1 KQLEKLKFTSCW
13 NCPFHLKWCSS
24 SIQSPRAPELNCLMA
39 EERRQKQCSVVLPSE
54 SMKAMAESMGVGQLQ
69 EDSCVALS
77 EEVSYRIKEIAQD
90 ALKFMHHGKRRKL
103 TTSDIDYP
111 LKLKNVEPL
120 YGFQSQDFIPFRFAS
135 GGGRELHFYE
145 EKEVDLS
152 DIISTPLPR
161 VPLDVSLKAHWLS
174 IDGVQPSI
182 PENPPPATKEQQK
195 AESTEPLK
203 AVKPGQ
209 EEDGSI
215 QGKGQSGTSAEV
227 KGKEKLR
234 MKPRSTHELS
244 VEQQLYYKEITE
256 ACVGSCEAK
265 RAEALQSIATDP
277 GLYQMLPRFSTFIS
291 EGVRVNVVQNNL
303 ALLIYLMRMMKA
315 LMDNP
320 TLYLEKYLHEL
331 LPAVVTCIVSKQL
344 CLRPDVDNHWA
355 LRDFAARLM
364 AQSCKTFS
372 TTTNNIQSRIT
383 KTFTKSWLDDRTQ
396 WTTRYGCIAGLSEL
410 GPDVIKTLIIPR
422 LTVEGVRIKAVMEGL
437 VVSNIDK
444 IGADHVQSLLLKHCA
459 SVIAKIRPAPDVV
472 DQYRTDYGYLGPM
485 LCSHVVKARTQAA
498 LQAQTVNRTTLTI
511 TQVPTTLTITQ
522 VPSGGSRT
530 PSIIKVPSSLTLMS
544 TRPATPTQPSPP
556 ATKYI
561 VMATSAGAAS
571 TQQVTRQTLT
581 SFLNRNTAPAGTY
594 TVTTIPHRPPGL
606 AKHATVTASPPPA
619 PSPVPSSSLVLQSHS
634 PAPSSSPLFSTVLQ
648 SPLQYRL
655 TVPSSVPSSSPL
667 TSSSFSPVLQPPLK
681 SCPPVP
687 SSILVLRPLF
697 SPLSSLAIQPCLPA
711 PSSRA
716 VLQPCLPVCPA
727 ALSSSPVFHSR
738 PPPPLQ
744 SCPPV
749 PSSSPFLQPCLPVLS
764 SSLVLQSCPPAPSSV
779 PYLSP
784 RPSVPVLQSP
794 SSSSRPPVASLM

>member
-1 KQLEKLKFTSCW
+1 
-13 NCPFHLKWCSS
+13 
-24 SIQSPRAPELNCLMA
+24 MA
-39 EERRQKQCSVVLPSE
+39 EERRPKQCTVVVPTE
-54 SMKAMAESMGVGQLQ
+54 SMKAMAESVGVGQLQ
-69 EDSCVALS
+69 EESCVALS
-77 EEVSYRIKEIAQD
+77 DEVSYRIKEIAQD

-103 TTSDIDYP
+103 TTSDIDNA

-152 DIISTPLPR
+152 DIINTPLPR

-174 IDGVQPSI
+174 IDGVQPAI
-182 PENPPPATKEQQK
+182 PENPPPAPKEQQK

-203 AVKPGQ
+203 VVKPGQ
-209 EEDGSI
+209 EEEGSI
-215 QGKGQSGTSAEV
+215 QGKTQGATSAES
-227 KGKEKLR
+227 KGKDKGLMR
-234 MKPRSTHELS
+234 LKPRSTHELS

-303 ALLIYLMRMMKA
+303 ALLIYLMRMVKA

-331 LPAVVTCIVSKQL
+331 IPAVVTCIVSKQL

-372 TTTNNIQSRIT
+372 TTTNNIH
-383 KTFTKSWLDDRTQ
+383 WLDEKTQ

-410 GPDVIKTLIIPR
+410 GADVIKTLILPR
-422 LTVEGVRIKAVMEGL
+422 LTVEGARIRAVMDGP

-459 SVIAKIRPAPDVV
+459 SVIAKTRTPPDNME
-472 DQYRTDYGYLGPM
+472 QYRSDYGYLGPM

-498 LQAQTVNRTTLTI
+498 LQAQQPRPTLTVS
-511 TQVPTTLTITQ
+511 QSSLGG
-522 VPSGGSRT
+522 SGGPRT
-530 PSIIKVPSSLTLMS
+530 PSIIKVPGSLTLMS
-544 TRPATPTQPSPP
+544 PRPGTPTQPSPP

-571 TQQVTRQTLT
+571 TQQVIT
-581 SFLNRNTAPAGTY
+581 
-594 TVTTIPHRPPGL
+594 
-606 AKHATVTASPPPA
+606 
-619 PSPVPSSSLVLQSHS
+619 
-634 PAPSSSPLFSTVLQ
+634 
-648 SPLQYRL
+648 
-655 TVPSSVPSSSPL
+655 
-667 TSSSFSPVLQPPLK
+667 
-681 SCPPVP
+681 
-687 SSILVLRPLF
+687 
-697 SPLSSLAIQPCLPA
+697 
-711 PSSRA
+711 
-716 VLQPCLPVCPA
+716 
-727 ALSSSPVFHSR
+727 LSSSQSGGTSTVQSATTALQPLVKLEGGAGAGLTGSR
-738 PPPPLQ
+738 PMQKYIVVSL
-744 SCPPV
+744 
-749 PSSSPFLQPCLPVLS
+749 PSSASLDGKGSGLTAIS
-764 SSLVLQSCPPAPSSV
+764 SSTAQLEAGMKLERSD
-779 PYLSP
+779 SP
-784 RPSVPVLQSP
+784 GASTHSP
-794 SSSSRPPVASLM
+794 H

>member
-1 KQLEKLKFTSCW
+1 
-13 NCPFHLKWCSS
+13 
-24 SIQSPRAPELNCLMA
+24 MA
-39 EERRQKQCSVVLPSE
+39 EERRQKQCSVVLPTE
-54 SMKAMAESMGVGQLQ
+54 SMKAMAESVGVGQLQ
-69 EDSCVALS
+69 EESCLALS

-103 TTSDIDYP
+103 TTSDIDNA

-120 YGFQSQDFIPFRFAS
+120 YGFQSQEFIPFRFAS

-152 DIISTPLPR
+152 DIINTPLPR

-174 IDGVQPSI
+174 IDGMQPAI
-182 PENPPPATKEQQK
+182 PENPPPAPKEQQK

-203 AVKPGQ
+203 VVKPGQ
-209 EEDGSI
+209 EDDSAL
-215 QGKGQSGTSAEV
+215 QGKTQGPTSADG
-227 KGKEKLR
+227 KGKEKGLMR
-234 MKPRSTHELS
+234 LKPRSTHELS

-303 ALLIYLMRMMKA
+303 ALLIYLMRMVKA

-331 LPAVVTCIVSKQL
+331 IPAVVTCIVSKQL

-383 KTFTKSWLDDRTQ
+383 KTFTKSWLDEKTQ

-410 GPDVIKTLIIPR
+410 GPDVIKTLILPR
-422 LTVEGVRIKAVMEGL
+422 LTVEGTRIKAVMEGP

-459 SVIAKIRPAPDVV
+459 SVIAKTRPLPDIVE
-472 DQYRTDYGYLGPM
+472 QYRTDYGFLGPM

-498 LQAQTVNRTTLTI
+498 LQAQQVNRTTLTI
-511 TQVPTTLTITQ
+511 TQPRPTLTVSQ
-522 VPSGGSRT
+522 SGLSSSGGPRT
-530 PSIIKVPSSLTLMS
+530 PSIIKVPSSLALMS
-544 TRPATPTQPSPP
+544 PRPGTPSQPSPP

-571 TQQVTRQTLT
+571 TQQVITL
-581 SFLNRNTAPAGTY
+581 SSSQSAS
-594 TVTTIPHRPPGL
+594 
-606 AKHATVTASPPPA
+606 ASPVTSTV
-619 PSPVPSSSLVLQSHS
+619 PSTTSTLQPLVKVESSGGSGLTGSRPLQKYIVVSLPSSASSSLESKTSLLPTSV
-634 PAPSSSPLFSTVLQ
+634 SSSPLEPGMKTERCD
-648 SPLQYRL
+648 SPG
-655 TVPSSVPSSSPL
+655 VS
-667 TSSSFSPVLQPPLK
+667 
-681 SCPPVP
+681 
-687 SSILVLRPLF
+687 
-697 SPLSSLAIQPCLPA
+697 A
-711 PSSRA
+711 PS
-716 VLQPCLPVCPA
+716 P
-727 ALSSSPVFHSR
+727 H
-738 PPPPLQ
+738 
-744 SCPPV
+744 
-749 PSSSPFLQPCLPVLS
+749 
-764 SSLVLQSCPPAPSSV
+764 
-779 PYLSP
+779 
-784 RPSVPVLQSP
+784 
-794 SSSSRPPVASLM
+794 

>member
-1 KQLEKLKFTSCW
+1 
-13 NCPFHLKWCSS
+13 
-24 SIQSPRAPELNCLMA
+24 MA
-39 EERRQKQCSVVLPSE
+39 EERRQKQCSVVLPTE
-54 SMKAMAESMGVGQLQ
+54 SMKAMAESVGVGQLQ

-103 TTSDIDYP
+103 TTSDIDYA

-120 YGFQSQDFIPFRFAS
+120 YGFQSQEFIPFRFAS

-152 DIISTPLPR
+152 DIINTPLPR

-174 IDGVQPSI
+174 IDGVQPAI

-195 AESTEPLK
+195 TESTEPLK
-203 AVKPGQ
+203 AGKPGQ
-209 EEDGSI
+209 EEEGSI
-215 QGKGQSGTSAEV
+215 QGKGQSGASAEV

-383 KTFTKSWLDDRTQ
+383 KTFTKAWLDDKTQ

-410 GPDVIKTLIIPR
+410 GSDVIKTLIIPR
-422 LTVEGVRIKAVMEGL
+422 LTVEGARIKAVMEGP

-485 LCSHVVKARTQAA
+485 LCSHVVKARAQAA

-511 TQVPTTLTITQ
+511 TQPRPSLSVSQ
-522 VPSGGSRT
+522 SGGVGGSGGSRT

-571 TQQVTRQTLT
+571 TQQVITL
-581 SFLNRNTAPAGTY
+581 
-594 TVTTIPHRPPGL
+594 
-606 AKHATVTASPPPA
+606 
-619 PSPVPSSSLVLQSHS
+619 SSSQ
-634 PAPSSSPLFSTVLQ
+634 
-648 SPLQYRL
+648 
-655 TVPSSVPSSSPL
+655 
-667 TSSSFSPVLQPPLK
+667 
-681 SCPPVP
+681 
-687 SSILVLRPLF
+687 
-697 SPLSSLAIQPCLPA
+697 
-711 PSSRA
+711 
-716 VLQPCLPVCPA
+716 
-727 ALSSSPVFHSR
+727 SSSPVTSTVTSVPTPLQPLVKLESGGGTVTGSR
-738 PPPPLQ
+738 PMQ
-744 SCPPV
+744 KYIV
-749 PSSSPFLQPCLPVLS
+749 V
-764 SSLVLQSCPPAPSSV
+764 SL
-779 PYLSP
+779 
-784 RPSVPVLQSP
+784 P
-794 SSSSRPPVASLM
+794 SSSSSSLEHKGGATATSPVAIETTVKSERSESPATHTHSPH

>member
-1 KQLEKLKFTSCW
+1 MIVFIRISSCLHSERRKQLHT
-13 NCPFHLKWCSS
+13 
-24 SIQSPRAPELNCLMA
+24 AMA
-39 EERRQKQCSVVLPSE
+39 EERRQKHCSVVLPTE
-54 SMKAMAESMGVGQLQ
+54 SMKAMAESVGVGQLQ

-103 TTSDIDYP
+103 TTSDIDNA

-120 YGFQSQDFIPFRFAS
+120 YGFQSQEFIPFRFAS

-152 DIISTPLPR
+152 DIINTPLPR

-174 IDGVQPSI
+174 IEGMQPAI

-203 AVKPGQ
+203 VVKPGQ
-209 EEDGSI
+209 EEEGTI
-215 QGKGQSGTSAEV
+215 QGKSQGTTTPDG
-227 KGKEKLR
+227 KGKEKGLIR

-303 ALLIYLMRMMKA
+303 ALLIYLMRMVKA

-331 LPAVVTCIVSKQL
+331 IPAVVTCIVSKQL

-383 KTFTKSWLDDRTQ
+383 KTFTKSWLDDKTQ
-396 WTTRYGCIAGLSEL
+396 WTTRYGCIAGLAEL
-410 GPDVIKTLIIPR
+410 GSDVIKTLIIPR
-422 LTVEGVRIKAVMEGL
+422 LAVEGARIKAVMEGP

-444 IGADHVQSLLLKHCA
+444 IGAEHVQSLLLKHCA
-459 SVIAKIRPAPDVV
+459 SVIAKLRPQPDNV

-485 LCSHVVKARTQAA
+485 LCSHVMKARTQAA
-498 LQAQTVNRTTLTI
+498 LQAQQVNRTTLTI
-511 TQVPTTLTITQ
+511 TQPRPTLSVSQ
-522 VPSGGSRT
+522 SGLSGSSGPRT

-544 TRPATPTQPSPP
+544 PRPGTPSQPSPP

-561 VMATSAGAAS
+561 VMTTSAGAAS
-571 TQQVTRQTLT
+571 TQQVITL
-581 SFLNRNTAPAGTY
+581 SSSQS
-594 TVTTIPHRPPGL
+594 
-606 AKHATVTASPPPA
+606 ASPVTSTV
-619 PSPVPSSSLVLQSHS
+619 PSATSTLQPLVKLESGSGAGLTTSRPLQKYIVVSLPSSASSSLE
-634 PAPSSSPLFSTVLQ
+634 TK
-648 SPLQYRL
+648 
-655 TVPSSVPSSSPL
+655 SSVLP
-667 TSSSFSPVLQPPLK
+667 TSIS
-681 SCPPVP
+681 
-687 SSILVLRPLF
+687 
-697 SPLSSLAIQPCLPA
+697 
-711 PSSRA
+711 
-716 VLQPCLPVCPA
+716 
-727 ALSSSPVFHSR
+727 
-738 PPPPLQ
+738 
-744 SCPPV
+744 
-749 PSSSPFLQPCLPVLS
+749 S
-764 SSLVLQSCPPAPSSV
+764 SSLDGGMKLERSE
-779 PYLSP
+779 SP
-784 RPSVPVLQSP
+784 GASTQSP
-794 SSSSRPPVASLM
+794 H

>member
-1 KQLEKLKFTSCW
+1 
-13 NCPFHLKWCSS
+13 
-24 SIQSPRAPELNCLMA
+24 MA
-39 EERRQKQCSVVLPSE
+39 EERRPKQCTVVLPTE
-54 SMKAMAESMGVGQLQ
+54 SMKAMAESIGVGQLQ
-69 EDSCVALS
+69 EESCAALS

-103 TTSDIDYP
+103 MTSDIDHA
-111 LKLKNVEPL
+111 LKIKNVEPL
-120 YGFQSQDFIPFRFAS
+120 YGFQSQEFIPFRFAS

-152 DIISTPLPR
+152 DIINTPLPR

-174 IDGVQPSI
+174 IEGVQPAI
-182 PENPPPATKEQQK
+182 PENPPPAPKEQQK

-209 EEDGSI
+209 EEEGSI
-215 QGKGQSGTSAEV
+215 QKGQGATSAEA
-227 KGKEKLR
+227 KGKKEGLIR

-303 ALLIYLMRMMKA
+303 ALLIYLMRMVKA

-331 LPAVVTCIVSKQL
+331 IPAVVTCIVSKQL

-383 KTFTKSWLDDRTQ
+383 KTFTKSWLDEKTQ

-422 LTVEGVRIKAVMEGL
+422 LTIEGARIKAVIEGP

-459 SVIAKIRPAPDVV
+459 SVIAKTRPLPDNME
-472 DQYRTDYGYLGPM
+472 QYRVDYGYLGPM
-485 LCSHVVKARTQAA
+485 LCSHVVKARAQAA
-498 LQAQTVNRTTLTI
+498 LQAQQVNRTTLTI
-511 TQVPTTLTITQ
+511 TQPRSTLTVSQ
-522 VPSGGSRT
+522 SGIGGSVGSRT

-544 TRPATPTQPSPP
+544 TRPGTPTQPSPP

-561 VMATSAGAAS
+561 VMATSAGASS
-571 TQQVTRQTLT
+571 TQQVITLSSSSASSVT
-581 SFLNRNTAPAGTY
+581 S
-594 TVTTIPHRPPGL
+594 TVASAASTLQPLVKLESGGGGSLGGSRPL
-606 AKHATVTASPPPA
+606 QKYIVVSL
-619 PSPVPSSSLVLQSHS
+619 PSSASSSLES
-634 PAPSSSPLFSTVLQ
+634 
-648 SPLQYRL
+648 
-655 TVPSSVPSSSPL
+655 
-667 TSSSFSPVLQPPLK
+667 K
-681 SCPPVP
+681 SGM
-687 SSILVLRPLF
+687 
-697 SPLSSLAIQPCLPA
+697 LP
-711 PSSRA
+711 
-716 VLQPCLPVCPA
+716 
-727 ALSSSPVFHSR
+727 
-738 PPPPLQ
+738 
-744 SCPPV
+744 
-749 PSSSPFLQPCLPVLS
+749 
-764 SSLVLQSCPPAPSSV
+764 
-779 PYLSP
+779 
-784 RPSVPVLQSP
+784 P
-794 SSSSRPPVASLM
+794 SSSSLEAGMKMERSDSPGASTQSPH

>member
-1 KQLEKLKFTSCW
+1 
-13 NCPFHLKWCSS
+13 
-24 SIQSPRAPELNCLMA
+24 MA
-39 EERRQKQCSVVLPSE
+39 EERRPKQCTVVLPTE
-54 SMKAMAESMGVGQLQ
+54 SMKAMAESIGVGQLQ
-69 EDSCVALS
+69 EESCAALS

-103 TTSDIDYP
+103 TTSDIDHA

-120 YGFQSQDFIPFRFAS
+120 YGFQSQEFIPFRFAS

-152 DIISTPLPR
+152 DIINTPLPR

-174 IDGVQPSI
+174 IEGVQPAI
-182 PENPPPATKEQQK
+182 PENPPPAPKEQQK

-203 AVKPGQ
+203 VVKPGQ
-209 EEDGSI
+209 EEEGSI
-215 QGKGQSGTSAEV
+215 QKGQGAISAEA
-227 KGKEKLR
+227 KGKKEGLMR

-303 ALLIYLMRMMKA
+303 ALLIYLMRMVKA

-331 LPAVVTCIVSKQL
+331 IPAVVTCIVSKQL

-383 KTFTKSWLDDRTQ
+383 KTFTKSWLDEKTQ

-410 GPDVIKTLIIPR
+410 GPDVIKTLILPR
-422 LTVEGVRIKAVMEGL
+422 LTVEGARIKAVSEGP

-444 IGADHVQSLLLKHCA
+444 IGADHVQSLLLP
-459 SVIAKIRPAPDVV
+459 RP
-472 DQYRTDYGYLGPM
+472 
-485 LCSHVVKARTQAA
+485 
-498 LQAQTVNRTTLTI
+498 TLTVSQSGI
-511 TQVPTTLTITQ
+511 GG
-522 VPSGGSRT
+522 SGGSRS

-544 TRPATPTQPSPP
+544 TRPGTPTQPSPP

-561 VMATSAGAAS
+561 VMATSAGASS
-571 TQQVTRQTLT
+571 TQQVLDGSLVITLSSSSGSSVT
-581 SFLNRNTAPAGTY
+581 S
-594 TVTTIPHRPPGL
+594 TVASATSTLQPLVKLESRAASGLGGSRPLQKYIVVSLPTS
-606 AKHATVTASPPPA
+606 A
-619 PSPVPSSSLVLQSHS
+619 SSSLES
-634 PAPSSSPLFSTVLQ
+634 
-648 SPLQYRL
+648 
-655 TVPSSVPSSSPL
+655 
-667 TSSSFSPVLQPPLK
+667 K
-681 SCPPVP
+681 SGM
-687 SSILVLRPLF
+687 
-697 SPLSSLAIQPCLPA
+697 LP
-711 PSSRA
+711 
-716 VLQPCLPVCPA
+716 
-727 ALSSSPVFHSR
+727 
-738 PPPPLQ
+738 
-744 SCPPV
+744 
-749 PSSSPFLQPCLPVLS
+749 
-764 SSLVLQSCPPAPSSV
+764 
-779 PYLSP
+779 
-784 RPSVPVLQSP
+784 P
-794 SSSSRPPVASLM
+794 SSSSTSPISLEAGMKMDHTGCVPNGTLLPI

>member
-1 KQLEKLKFTSCW
+1 MQCVVTHDS
-13 NCPFHLKWCSS
+13 NICPTT
-24 SIQSPRAPELNCLMA
+24 AMA
-39 EERRQKQCSVVLPSE
+39 EERRPKQCTVVLPTE
-54 SMKAMAESMGVGQLQ
+54 SMKAMAESIGVGQLQ
-69 EDSCVALS
+69 EESCAALS

-103 TTSDIDYP
+103 MTSDIDHA
-111 LKLKNVEPL
+111 LKIKNVEPL
-120 YGFQSQDFIPFRFAS
+120 YGFQSQEFIPFRFAS

-152 DIISTPLPR
+152 DIINTPLPR

-174 IDGVQPSI
+174 IEGVQPAI
-182 PENPPPATKEQQK
+182 PENPPPAPKEQQK

-209 EEDGSI
+209 EEEGSI
-215 QGKGQSGTSAEV
+215 QKGQGATSAEA
-227 KGKEKLR
+227 KGKKEGLIR

-303 ALLIYLMRMMKA
+303 ALLIYLMRMVKA

-331 LPAVVTCIVSKQL
+331 IPAVVTCIVSKQL

-383 KTFTKSWLDDRTQ
+383 KTFTKSWLDEKTQ

-422 LTVEGVRIKAVMEGL
+422 LTIEGARIKAVIEGP

-459 SVIAKIRPAPDVV
+459 SVIAKTRPLPDNME
-472 DQYRTDYGYLGPM
+472 QYRVDYGYLGPM
-485 LCSHVVKARTQAA
+485 LCSHVVKARAQAA
-498 LQAQTVNRTTLTI
+498 LQAQQVNRTTLTI
-511 TQVPTTLTITQ
+511 TQPRSTLTVSQ
-522 VPSGGSRT
+522 SGIGGSVGSRT

-544 TRPATPTQPSPP
+544 TRPGTPTQPSPP

-561 VMATSAGAAS
+561 VMATSAGASS
-571 TQQVTRQTLT
+571 TQQVITLSSSSASSVT
-581 SFLNRNTAPAGTY
+581 S
-594 TVTTIPHRPPGL
+594 TVASAASTLQPLVKLESGGGGSLGGSRPL
-606 AKHATVTASPPPA
+606 QKYIVVSL
-619 PSPVPSSSLVLQSHS
+619 PSSASSSLES
-634 PAPSSSPLFSTVLQ
+634 
-648 SPLQYRL
+648 
-655 TVPSSVPSSSPL
+655 
-667 TSSSFSPVLQPPLK
+667 K
-681 SCPPVP
+681 SGM
-687 SSILVLRPLF
+687 
-697 SPLSSLAIQPCLPA
+697 LP
-711 PSSRA
+711 
-716 VLQPCLPVCPA
+716 
-727 ALSSSPVFHSR
+727 
-738 PPPPLQ
+738 
-744 SCPPV
+744 
-749 PSSSPFLQPCLPVLS
+749 
-764 SSLVLQSCPPAPSSV
+764 
-779 PYLSP
+779 
-784 RPSVPVLQSP
+784 P
-794 SSSSRPPVASLM
+794 SSSSLEAGMKMERSDSPGASTQSPH